1 VIITIAAAGI
11 VGLVLQQLSV
21 LLINWSAQQTADQG
35 DLTRFTWA
43 NAIYLLPYA
52 VLAAPLL
59 QLSFPRL
66 ATAAERG
73 RTEVGQVLAETG
85 PATVVMAW
93 LGAALLVGTAVPV
106 ARVFVLGP
114 GSGDTEALAW
124 PIVAF
129 APGIVGFT
137 LLGLASRT
145 LLAQHLGKASGIANA
160 MAWGVVI
167 ISVALLRLV
176 VPADWLV
183 PALAGSVSLGMV
195 VGAVAG
201 WALLR
206 RSGLSAVG
214 LGRPMLVSLAA
225 AVLAGGVSAAGSQL
239 FADVSIVAAVLGA
252 IAAAALC
259 VAVFVGTL
267 RLLAPALLEQ
277 LWALRRRTPSAEV
290 GSS

>member
-1 VIITIAAAGI
+1 
-11 VGLVLQQLSV
+11 V
-21 LLINWSAQQTADQG
+21 LLINWSAQQTGDQG
-35 DLTRFTWA
+35 ALTRFTWA

-66 ATAAERG
+66 AAAAERG
-73 RTEVGQVLAETG
+73 STEVGEVLAETG
-85 PATVVMAW
+85 PVTVVMAW
-93 LGAALLVGTAVPV
+93 LSASLLVATAVPV

-114 GSGDTEALAW
+114 GSGRTDALAW

-129 APGIVGFT
+129 APAIVGFT

-160 MAWGVVI
+160 LGWAAVI

-183 PALAGSVSLGMV
+183 VALAGSVSLGMV
-195 VGAVAG
+195 LGAAAG

-206 RSGLSAVG
+206 RSGMRSVG

-239 FADVSIVAAVLGA
+239 FADVGILLAVLGA
-252 IAAAALC
+252 VAAAALC
-259 VAVFVGTL
+259 VVVFAGTL
-267 RLLAPALLEQ
+267 RVLAPALLAQ
-277 LWALRRRTPSAEV
+277 LWGLRRRTPSAEV

>member
-1 VIITIAAAGI
+1 VIMTIAAAGI

-21 LLINWSAQQTADQG
+21 LLINWSAQQTGDQG
-35 DLTRFTWA
+35 ALTRFTWA
-43 NAIYLLPYA
+43 NALYLLPYA

-66 ATAAERG
+66 AVAAERG
-73 RTEVGQVLAETG
+73 RTEVRQVLAETG
-85 PATVVMAW
+85 PVTVVMAW
-93 LGAALLVGTAVPV
+93 LGASLLVATAVPV

-114 GSGDTEALAW
+114 GSGRTDALAW

-129 APGIVGFT
+129 APAIVGFT

-160 MAWGVVI
+160 LGWAAVI

-183 PALAGSVSLGMV
+183 VALAGSVSLGMV
-195 VGAVAG
+195 LGAAAG

-206 RSGLSAVG
+206 RSGMRSVG

-239 FADVSIVAAVLGA
+239 FADVGILLAVLGA
-252 IAAAALC
+252 VAAAALC
-259 VAVFVGTL
+259 VVVFAGTL
-267 RLLAPALLEQ
+267 RVLAPALLAQ
-277 LWALRRRTPSAEV
+277 LWGLRRRTPSAEV

>member
-1 VIITIAAAGI
+1 
-11 VGLVLQQLSV
+11 
-21 LLINWSAQQTADQG
+21 LINWSAQQTGDQG
-35 DLTRFTWA
+35 ALTRFTWA

-66 ATAAERG
+66 AAAAEQG
-73 RTEVGQVLAETG
+73 RTEVGEVLAETG

-93 LGAALLVGTAVPV
+93 LGAALLVATAVPV

-114 GSGDTEALAW
+114 GSGRTEALAW

-129 APGIVGFT
+129 APAIVGFT

-145 LLAQHLGKASGIANA
+145 LLAQHLGKASGVANA
-160 MAWGVVI
+160 LGWAGVIV
-167 ISVALLRLV
+167 SVALLRLI
-176 VPADWLV
+176 VPADSLV
-183 PALAGSVSLGMV
+183 VALAGSVSLGMV

-206 RSGLSAVG
+206 RSGMPSVG

-225 AVLAGGVSAAGSQL
+225 AVLAGGASAAGSQL
-239 FADVSIVAAVLGA
+239 FADVGILVAVLGA
-252 IAAAALC
+252 VTTAVLC
-259 VAVFVGTL
+259 VAVFAGTL
-267 RLLAPALLEQ
+267 RLLAPALLAQ